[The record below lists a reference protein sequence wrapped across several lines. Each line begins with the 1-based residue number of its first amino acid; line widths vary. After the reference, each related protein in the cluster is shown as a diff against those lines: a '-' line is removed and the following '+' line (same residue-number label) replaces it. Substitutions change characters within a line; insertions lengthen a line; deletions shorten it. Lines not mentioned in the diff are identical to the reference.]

1 MGFISSIDFAILE
14 FIQNTMKCALFDFS
28 MMIFSYL
35 GEAGAVWILI
45 GLIFLSFRKTRATG
59 VIMLAAMLFGYLV
72 GELGIKNLIV
82 RPRPFL
88 LNTDVTLNIIA
99 PSGYSFPSGHSTSS
113 FAAALVIFVREKR
126 WMGIC
131 AYTLAGLIAFS
142 RLYNYVHYP
151 SDVLC
156 GIILGTLSAI
166 LMIFIFRKTGLDKML
181 SSEIRLK

>member
-1 MGFISSIDFAILE
+1 MEFINSIDFAILE
-14 FIQNTMKCALFDFS
+14 FIQNTMKCVLFDFS

-72 GELGIKNLIV
+72 GELGVKNLIV

-88 LNTDVTLNIIA
+88 MNTDVTLNIIA

-113 FAAALVIFVREKR
+113 FAAAFVIFAREKR
-126 WMGIC
+126 WMGIS
-131 AYTLAGLIAFS
+131 AYALAILIAFS
-142 RLYNYVHYP
+142 RLYNYVHHP

-156 GIILGTLSAI
+156 GIILGTLSAF
-166 LMIFIFRKTGLDKML
+166 LMVFIFRKTGLDQKL
-181 SSEIRLK
+181 SGEIRLK